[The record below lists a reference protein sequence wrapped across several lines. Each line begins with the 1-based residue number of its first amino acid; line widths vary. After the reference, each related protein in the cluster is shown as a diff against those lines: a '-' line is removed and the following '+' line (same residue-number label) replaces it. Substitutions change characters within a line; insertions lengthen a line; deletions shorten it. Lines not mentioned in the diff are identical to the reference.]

1 MAGRVVVRAPS
12 AFARHT
18 AETTGRRRSV
28 RPPDAGLVR
37 LRRRRRS
44 RRRRRFGR
52 SSSTTS
58 QKAPQETIEISAE
71 DNVFDTET
79 IRVRAGQH
87 VTIRF
92 TNNDS
97 APHNIAVYRSE
108 EAEEEIFVGEVISGP
123 DETVTYEFD
132 APSEPGT
139 YFFRCDIHPIQMTGE
154 FIVE

>member
-1 MAGRVVVRAPS
+1 MRAPS

-18 AETTGRRRSV
+18 AETTGRRQSV

-87 VTIRF
+87 VAIRF

-97 APHNIAVYRSE
+97 APHDVYGSE
-108 EAEEEIFVGEVISGP
+108 EAEEETFVGEVISDP